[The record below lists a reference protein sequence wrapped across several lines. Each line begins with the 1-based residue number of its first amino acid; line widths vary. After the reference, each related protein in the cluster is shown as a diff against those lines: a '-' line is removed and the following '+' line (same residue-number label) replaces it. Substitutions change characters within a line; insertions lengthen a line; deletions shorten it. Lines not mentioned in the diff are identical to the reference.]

1 MSHHHP
7 ELTLFERLM
16 LEALGSIVHEL
27 RAIRHELE
35 PPTPTFIFFKESTM
49 LDPVAGNTLVYT
61 GILSPSGAQFSAGTS
76 FAVTSS
82 DPNAAASVDATGLIV
97 TIALNA
103 QFVDDPANPMSV
115 TYTASGIIPNPAT
128 APTSITATIQPTV
141 PALTPTAI
149 TFQQTT

>member
-1 MSHHHP
+1 MIQSQ
-7 ELTLFERLM
+7 
-16 LEALGSIVHEL
+16 
-27 RAIRHELE
+27 AIRLS
-35 PPTPTFIFFKESTM
+35 TPASSR
-49 LDPVAGNTLVYT
+49 PRVRS
-61 GILSPSGAQFSAGTS
+61 SPLAHPLPSLP
-76 FAVTSS
+76 S